1 MRLILGPVIKREQIP
16 ENLFA
21 RCIHP
26 GDISN
31 VEPVPVT
38 LRVLVIPQAGKKTV
52 REIEGYIG
60 SSAWFD
66 GMDFHHQPKTV
77 DAANMIGGK
86 TILWSFN
93 CNNGQEILF
102 RPKAPDGY
110 SDTIKAFAMSPS
122 HSTWR
127 PSKVILLSFPY
138 GGREEKLTLWKET
151 LDLVEQ
157 FHRDQNGAKRPGA
170 EIPVDLALEAATSL
184 EKYLATAGYFRHN
197 NPYCYIHAVRYLRDV
212 GFSIPE
218 V

>member
-86 TILWSFN
+86 TIFWSAN
-93 CNNGQEILF
+93 NNNGQEILF
-102 RPKAPDGY
+102 RPTAPDY
-110 SDTIKAFAMSPS
+110 HMDSLEAFAMAPA
-122 HSTWR
+122 HNTWQ
-127 PSKVILLSFPY
+127 PSKVVLLSFPY
-138 GGREEKLTLWKET
+138 GNKEERMSLWRET
-151 LDLVEQ
+151 LDTVDQ
-157 FHRDQNGAKRPGA
+157 FHRDWNTSLYSNP
-170 EIPVDLALEAATSL
+170 IPPVSLALESAETL
-184 EKYLATAGYFRHN
+184 EKYLATAGYFKYR
-197 NPYCYIHAVRYLRDV
+197 NPYRYIHAVRYLRNM
-212 GFSIPE
+212 GFDIPE